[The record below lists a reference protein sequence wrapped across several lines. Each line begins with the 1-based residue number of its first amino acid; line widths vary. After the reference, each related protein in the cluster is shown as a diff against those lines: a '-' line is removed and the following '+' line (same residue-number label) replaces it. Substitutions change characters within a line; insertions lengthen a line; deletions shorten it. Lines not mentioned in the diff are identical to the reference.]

1 MRSNICFDFFFS
13 SCSHNIYILIGIRL
27 FKVFS
32 SSYSLWNCCLF
43 NMKKDDIQLAQPR
56 CDNVVTT
63 PLLTLSQRCG
73 TVENESCT
81 DVSFRRCDKI
91 ALRCFHNVATTSRQH
106 YALDFWA
113 ILPRT
118 ILISFPSSKRDRVT
132 NVLSGIKDTLFL
144 FKRTLYL

>member
-13 SCSHNIYILIGIRL
+13 SCSHNIYILIVIRL

-63 PLLTLSQRCG
+63 LWHGRKWKLYRRQFPTLWQNRPPMFPQC
-73 TVENESCT
+73 CY
-81 DVSFRRCDKI
+81 
-91 ALRCFHNVATTSRQH
+91 NVAATLCIGFLGHFTTDYS
-106 YALDFWA
+106 DF
-113 ILPRT
+113 
-118 ILISFPSSKRDRVT
+118 FPFIETWQSYRCAKWH
-132 NVLSGIKDTLFL
+132 
-144 FKRTLYL
+144 

>member
-13 SCSHNIYILIGIRL
+13 SCNIYILIVIRL
-27 FKVFS
+27 FKVFL

-43 NMKKDDIQLAQPR
+43 NMKKDNTQLVQPR
-56 CDNVVTT
+56 CHNVVTT

-91 ALRCFHNVATTSRQH
+91 ALQCFHNVATMSWQH

-144 FKRTLYL
+144 FKRMLHL